1 MFIGL
6 NESVRL
12 RTAWLCGLQH
22 VLSMFVGII
31 TPPLVVGGALGLS
44 IADTSFLVS
53 MALFTS
59 GLTTFIQVRRFG
71 PLGSGLLSVQGTS
84 FTFVPVAI
92 QTGGI
97 GGLPLILGMAMAT
110 APLQM
115 LLSRFLEIA
124 RRCFPPVV
132 TGSVVML
139 IGISLIRVGMTDL
152 AGGVGA
158 ADFGHPR
165 YLLMGGFVM
174 FIIIVLHRFGRGFAA
189 TIAIAAG
196 IVAGYVVAAFL
207 GWVDFAPVREAH
219 WWVRPQPL
227 HFGLSFDAL
236 LLLPWLIAYFI
247 TTLESMGDIT
257 ATSEVSREPVTG
269 PLYFQRLKGGVLAD
283 GFNSIVAAVFNALPN
298 TTFSQNN
305 GVIRLTGIASRRV
318 GFAVAGW
325 LVVLGLF
332 PKFAALV
339 SVMPKAVLGGATII
353 LFATV
358 AVAGLRIVFRDGL
371 TPRSELILTVTLA
384 LGLGVTLVP
393 DAGAGLNV
401 YTGNQPIVLILQ
413 DLAKSIAQSA
423 IAVGA
428 LTATVLN
435 LVLPVTKDEPAHQH

>member
-6 NESVRL
+6 HESIRF
-12 RTAWLCGLQH
+12 RTALLCGIQH

-31 TPPLVVGGALGLS
+31 TPPLVVAGALGLPIS
-44 IADTSFLVS
+44 HTSFLVS

-92 QTGGI
+92 QSGAA

-115 LLSRFLEIA
+115 LLSRFLEVA

-132 TGSVVML
+132 TGSVVIL
-139 IGISLIRVGMTDL
+139 IGISLIRVGMRDF
-152 AGGVGA
+152 AGGLGVE
-158 ADFGHPR
+158 DFGHPR
-165 YLLMGGFVM
+165 HLMMGGLVLVT
-174 FIIIVLHRFGRGFAA
+174 IILLHRFGRGFAA
-189 TIAIAAG
+189 TIAVAAG
-196 IVAGYVVAAFL
+196 IAVGYIAATLL
-207 GWVDFAPVREAH
+207 GWVDFTAVREAG
-219 WWVRPQPL
+219 WFVTPRPL
-227 HFGLSFDAL
+227 YFGVSFDTA

-257 ATSEVSREPVTG
+257 ATSEVSHEPVAG

-283 GFNSIVAAVFNALPN
+283 GLNSIIAGFFNALPN

-305 GVIRLTGIASRRV
+305 GVIRLTGVASRRV
-318 GFAVAGW
+318 GFAVAAW
-325 LVVLGLF
+325 LMALGLL
-332 PKFAALV
+332 PKFAALI
-339 SVMPKAVLGGATII
+339 SVMPKSVLGGATVV

-371 TPRSELILTVTLA
+371 SIRNELILTVTLA
-384 LGLGVTLVP
+384 LGIGVILVP
-393 DAGAGLNV
+393 DAVSNLSI
-401 YTGNQPIVLILQ
+401 YTGEHRLLLLLQ
-413 DLAKSIAQSA
+413 NLAESIAQSS

-428 LTATVLN
+428 FAATTLN
-435 LVLPVTKDEPAHQH
+435 LALPTNA